1 MDLARC
7 YRVVPSRRAVRGV
20 RVGDP
25 VVVLPV
31 EDVLADAALLALPT
45 VRRVARAG
53 LRGVVLVPLE
63 EFAGAFPAVAQGGGV
78 SAE

>member
-1 MDLARC
+1 
-7 YRVVPSRRAVRGV
+7 
-20 RVGDP
+20 
-25 VVVLPV
+25 VLPV